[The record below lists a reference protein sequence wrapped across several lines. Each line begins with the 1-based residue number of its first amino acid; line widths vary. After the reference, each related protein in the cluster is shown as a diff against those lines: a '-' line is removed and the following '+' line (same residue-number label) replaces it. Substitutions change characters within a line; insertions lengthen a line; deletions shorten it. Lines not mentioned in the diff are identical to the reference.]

1 MTKYLLGL
9 LFLFNYSFSQNIN
22 YPINKNIATSIP
34 NEVKIV
40 GLGDPTHQ
48 ESTITKYRIDLIKE
62 LVQEKDFSII
72 AIEGNFYEI
81 YHGFKSF
88 LQTKDYSYIE
98 KAMYSQLNADI
109 MIELYDFLYEQNKNG
124 KTVLFTGFDVHFSGS
139 VFSTYLKEDL
149 KKVKSL
155 SAEEKEDFVNIVE
168 KGSHTDLRVLLRN
181 NKKVRTKNR
190 YYSKRILETFNPV
203 SIDDK
208 YFVQALTVLSY
219 DPEKLSGDSDNN
231 RDFMMAKNVGFLRKN
246 FADSK
251 IILFGSSSHLVKSP
265 KYIYTPGYLNNRY
278 PLGWYLN
285 ETFSSEYY
293 FIAYSALSGNKLSM
307 FNKPVEIDKVID
319 NSIEGFISK
328 EGKRENFITSQKYPL
343 KNTIHSRLLGHTFY
357 NMNLWNVV
365 DGLVLIDNV
374 EPFRIIR

>member
-40 GLGDPTHQ
+40 DLGDPTHQ

-124 KTVLFTGFDVHFSGS
+124 KIVLFTGFDVHFSGS

-149 KKVKSL
+149 KKVNSL
-155 SAEEKEDFVNIVE
+155 SAEEKRRFCQ
-168 KGSHTDLRVLLRN
+168 
-181 NKKVRTKNR
+181 
-190 YYSKRILETFNPV
+190 YS
-203 SIDDK
+203 
-208 YFVQALTVLSY
+208 
-219 DPEKLSGDSDNN
+219 
-231 RDFMMAKNVGFLRKN
+231 
-246 FADSK
+246 
-251 IILFGSSSHLVKSP
+251 
-265 KYIYTPGYLNNRY
+265 
-278 PLGWYLN
+278 
-285 ETFSSEYY
+285 
-293 FIAYSALSGNKLSM
+293 
-307 FNKPVEIDKVID
+307 
-319 NSIEGFISK
+319 
-328 EGKRENFITSQKYPL
+328 
-343 KNTIHSRLLGHTFY
+343 
-357 NMNLWNVV
+357 
-365 DGLVLIDNV
+365 
-374 EPFRIIR
+374 

>member
-1 MTKYLLGL
+1 
-9 LFLFNYSFSQNIN
+9 
-22 YPINKNIATSIP
+22 
-34 NEVKIV
+34 
-40 GLGDPTHQ
+40 
-48 ESTITKYRIDLIKE
+48 
-62 LVQEKDFSII
+62 
-72 AIEGNFYEI
+72 
-81 YHGFKSF
+81 
-88 LQTKDYSYIE
+88 
-98 KAMYSQLNADI
+98 
-109 MIELYDFLYEQNKNG
+109 
-124 KTVLFTGFDVHFSGS
+124 
-139 VFSTYLKEDL
+139 
-149 KKVKSL
+149 
-155 SAEEKEDFVNIVE
+155 
-168 KGSHTDLRVLLRN
+168 
-181 NKKVRTKNR
+181 
-190 YYSKRILETFNPV
+190 
-203 SIDDK
+203 
-208 YFVQALTVLSY
+208 
-219 DPEKLSGDSDNN
+219 
-231 RDFMMAKNVGFLRKN
+231 MMAKNVGFLRKN

-293 FIAYSALSGNKLSM
+293 FIAYSVLSGNKLSI